1 MRRSGSLALAATLL
15 LTVPAAA
22 TAQGMIKIT
31 PKIGGYFQSENVQEI
46 DDGAREVQRTGSSSL
61 ALGANVEIGLPG
73 SPIGIRGDVSLGT
86 DATVT
91 SEGLD
96 GEEEI
101 DATLLGVAADAVF
114 RPLSFLPIIDP
125 YGLVGAG
132 FTNTSFDDDDSS
144 LIPGVNE
151 LPDEREFALHAGI
164 GTDVM
169 LGGARLQAE
178 VTDYISGLVSD
189 SDTGHNVFFTVGLGF
204 DLF

>member
-1 MRRSGSLALAATLL
+1 MRKSGSLVFATILL
-15 LTVPAAA
+15 LTIPGAAA
-22 TAQGMIKIT
+22 AQGVIKIT
-31 PKIGGYFQSENVQEI
+31 PKIGGYFQSENIQEI

-86 DATVT
+86 DASVT
-91 SEGLD
+91 SEGVD
-96 GEEEI
+96 GEI

-132 FTNTSFDDDDSS
+132 FTNTSFDDDESS
-144 LIPGVNE
+144 LLPGVNE

-164 GTDVM
+164 GTDVA
-169 LGGARLQAE
+169 LGGARVQAE
-178 VTDYISGLVSD
+178 VTDYIAGLVSD
-189 SDTGHNVFFTVGLGF
+189 SETGHNVFFTVGLGF

>member
-1 MRRSGSLALAATLL
+1 MRTSGSLALAMTLL
-15 LTVPAAA
+15 LTVSGAA
-22 TAQGMIKIT
+22 TGQGLIKIT

-96 GEEEI
+96 GEI

-132 FTNTSFDDDDSS
+132 FTSTSFDDDDSS
-144 LIPGVNE
+144 LLPGVNE
-151 LPDEREFALHAGI
+151 LPDEREFALHAGV
-164 GTDVM
+164 GTDVA

-189 SDTGHNVFFTVGLGF
+189 SETGHNVFFTVGLGF

>member
-1 MRRSGSLALAATLL
+1 MRSSGSLALAVILL
-15 LTVPAAA
+15 LTVPGAAA
-22 TAQGMIKIT
+22 AQGVIKIT

-91 SEGLD
+91 TEGLD

-132 FTNTSFDDDDSS
+132 FTNTSFDDDSS
-144 LIPGVNE
+144 LLPGVNE

-164 GTDVM
+164 GTDVA